1 MIDLENY
8 LAKQKS
14 SIKTETCQIK
24 EDNIKELR
32 KQQSVMDKEKEA
44 QFEYVITEFK
54 ELSKKNEFAPKFTR
68 LVKLKHKTYLTKWEK
83 NDYDVITKDRLR
95 KHGRSEPS

>member
-1 MIDLENY
+1 
-8 LAKQKS
+8 
-14 SIKTETCQIK
+14 
-24 EDNIKELR
+24 
-32 KQQSVMDKEKEA
+32 MDKEKEA

-95 KHGRSEPS
+95 KHGRSEPG